1 MMNTKDMVAYL
12 LQHKP
17 ETRDCDIKL
26 MSVIYR
32 RLCDGKDFFTEF
44 EAKRL
49 PSPETIRR
57 WRAKHQEENEELR
70 GISYGARHK
79 SQIKVKRELG
89 YSI

>member
-32 RLCDGKDFFTEF
+32 RLCEGKDFFTEF

-70 GISYGARHK
+70 GAKYNDRHEYQK
-79 SQIKVKRELG
+79 QVKKELG
-89 YSI
+89 YHF

>member
-70 GISYGARHK
+70 GNNYILRHK
-79 SQIKVKRELG
+79 SQIRVQQQLG
-89 YSI
+89 YNV

>member
-32 RLCDGKDFFTEF
+32 RLCEGKDFFTEF

-57 WRAKHQEENEELR
+57 WRCKHQEENEELR
-70 GISYGARHK
+70 GVNYNDRHK
-79 SQIKVKRELG
+79 SQITVKRELG
-89 YSI
+89 YSV

>member
-1 MMNTKDMVAYL
+1 MMNTKAMVEYL
-12 LQHKP
+12 LTNRP

-32 RLCDGKDFFTEF
+32 HLCKDKDFFTEF

-57 WRAKHQEENEELR
+57 WRAKHQEENENLR
-70 GISYGARHK
+70 GASYGARHK
-79 SQIKVKRELG
+79 SQIRVKKELG
-89 YSI
+89 Y

>member
-1 MMNTKDMVAYL
+1 MNTKEMVAYL

-26 MSVIYR
+26 MAVIYR
-32 RLCDGKDFFTEF
+32 RLCVGKDFFTEF

-57 WRAKHQEENEELR
+57 WRAKHQEEHEELR
-70 GISYGARHK
+70 GVNYADRHK

-89 YSI
+89 YYV

>member
-26 MSVIYR
+26 MAVIYR
-32 RLCDGKDFFTEF
+32 RLCEGKDFFTEF

-70 GISYGARHK
+70 GAKYNDRHEYQK
-79 SQIKVKRELG
+79 QVKKELG
-89 YSI
+89 YHF

>member
-26 MSVIYR
+26 MAVIYR

-44 EAKRL
+44 EAKQL

-57 WRAKHQEENEELR
+57 WRAKLQEDNEKLR
-70 GISYGARHK
+70 GANYNDRHK
-79 SQIKVKRELG
+79 SQIRVKKELG
-89 YSI
+89 YSV

>member
-1 MMNTKDMVAYL
+1 MNTKEMVAYL

-49 PSPETIRR
+49 PAPETIRR
-57 WRAKHQEENEELR
+57 WRAKLQEDNEELR
-70 GISYGARHK
+70 GAVYYERYSY
-79 SQIKVKRELG
+79 QQKVKKELG
-89 YSI
+89 YQV

>member
-32 RLCDGKDFFTEF
+32 RLCEGKDFFTEF

-70 GISYGARHK
+70 GVSYEARHK

-89 YSI
+89 YLV